1 MHIIFIFYRIKLLE
15 SYLLMSTKQNN
26 CLFICYVLLL
36 IRTVPDG
43 GYGEDEDCINAE
55 DEEYRAVL
63 ERMEADGT
71 SNAYLRHNL
80 FLF

>member
-1 MHIIFIFYRIKLLE
+1 MLFR
-15 SYLLMSTKQNN
+15 S
-26 CLFICYVLLL
+26 LFIYNVPL
-36 IRTVPDG
+36 IFRTVPDG

-63 ERMEADGT
+63 ERMEADGMSKVSLRYK
-71 SNAYLRHNL
+71 SNSVLNNLKFTILFCL

>member
-1 MHIIFIFYRIKLLE
+1 M
-15 SYLLMSTKQNN
+15 
-26 CLFICYVLLL
+26 CYVLLL

-63 ERMEADGT
+63 ERMEADGM

-80 FLF
+80 FHF